1 MASCHFSNIYL
12 GESAWVPPHA
22 GGSRGARVSLSFSNV
37 WFELKSSG
45 YAANPAKVFSGSLLA
60 EQLSAGC
67 VVWRLSV
74 QVLLSSPILQH
85 HTLTGWAPAAV
96 NGAASAPAL
105 VLVGGW
111 LVARN
116 SWSDFPFPGVPGLGS
131 SAGSGRCPKGKC
143 PQQGCSCS
151 RSPRWGT
158 LRFCRSGHSAG
169 RPTSLC

>member
-1 MASCHFSNIYL
+1 MGATACWW
-12 GESAWVPPHA
+12 E
-22 GGSRGARVSLSFSNV
+22 SRGKSQFCPSTV

-60 EQLSAGC
+60 EQLSAGY

-105 VLVGGW
+105 VLAGGW

-131 SAGSGRCPKGKC
+131 SAGSG
-143 PQQGCSCS
+143 
-151 RSPRWGT
+151 T
-158 LRFCRSGHSAG
+158 LSQRKVSSAG
-169 RPTSLC
+169 MQLQPEPSLGNPEVL